1 MGKLD
6 CPGYDFPFYHTVNY
20 LYVILACT
28 STISG
33 LLQDMFKDSFHEC
46 TVQFALHKVN
56 LGALIFWSIHTS
68 FNSKCSFVKKVQL
81 KFLAQSLCKQY
92 SYWVTFRGICYLG
105 VFHPEMK
112 CFYISINQ
120 HLTHRGPFIFLRNWY
135 RLWGLSMTYRVSKFT
150 KSLG

>member
-20 LYVILACT
+20 LYVVLTCT

-46 TVQFALHKVN
+46 TVQFALHKVK

-68 FNSKCSFVKKVQL
+68 YNSICSFVQKVQL
-81 KFLAQSLCKQY
+81 KFLGQSLCKRY

-105 VFHPEMK
+105 VFYPEMK
-112 CFYISINQ
+112 SFLYQYQPTLNSPWPL
-120 HLTHRGPFIFLRNWY
+120 HFPF
-135 RLWGLSMTYRVSKFT
+135 
-150 KSLG
+150 